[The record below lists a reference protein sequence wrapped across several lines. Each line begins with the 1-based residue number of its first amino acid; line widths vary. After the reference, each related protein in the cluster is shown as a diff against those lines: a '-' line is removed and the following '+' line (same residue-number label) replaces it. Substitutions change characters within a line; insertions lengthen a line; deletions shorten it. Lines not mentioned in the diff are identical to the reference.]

1 MLYRIL
7 FLCILTVCTISCIGK
22 ENKSG
27 TKGPLA
33 ADSIANN
40 TKAKPLQGGEITER
54 GLVKEVEDSGYPFAT
69 VTIEFPERKFTEY
82 FTINMEEVENASLD
96 VIRNYVGKYVVFNYT
111 STLSHALL
119 DLHLNGKSLLG
130 MNSNDI
136 DSNWKI
142 IEGELDGA
150 SEETAGD
157 LPGEISI
164 WADDGENLYFEFYV
178 TSEMVSANGKRV
190 KGYYDIRT
198 KNEIKSIQLTDEK

>member
-7 FLCILTVCTISCIGK
+7 FFCILTMCTISCIGK

-27 TKGPLA
+27 AEGRFSK
-33 ADSIANN
+33 DSISQNN
-40 TKAKPLQGGEITER
+40 NPTASKDGEITER
-54 GLVKEVEDSGYPFAT
+54 GLFREVEDSGYPFAT
-69 VTIEFPERKFTEY
+69 VTIEFPERRFTEY

-119 DLHLNGKSLLG
+119 DLQLNGESLLG

-136 DSNWKI
+136 DPNWKI

-150 SEETAGD
+150 NEETAGD
-157 LPGEISI
+157 LPGEVSI
-164 WADDGENLYFEFYV
+164 WADDGENLYFEFFI
-178 TSEMVSANGKRV
+178 TSEMVAANGKRV
-190 KGYYDIRT
+190 KGYYDVRT
-198 KNEIKSIQLTDEK
+198 KNEIKSIQLMDEK

>member
-7 FLCILTVCTISCIGK
+7 FLCILTICTISCIGK

-27 TKGPLA
+27 TEGHFSK
-33 ADSIANN
+33 DSISQNMNPIAS
-40 TKAKPLQGGEITER
+40 KDSEITER
-54 GLVKEVEDSGYPFAT
+54 GLVKEVEDSSYPFVT

-82 FTINMEEVENASLD
+82 FTINMVEVENASLD
-96 VIRNYVGKYVVFNYT
+96 VIRNYVGKYVVFNST

-119 DLHLNGKSLLG
+119 DLQLNGKSLLG

-178 TSEMVSANGKRV
+178 TSEMVAANGKRV

-198 KNEIKSIQLTDEK
+198 KNEIKSIQLMDEK